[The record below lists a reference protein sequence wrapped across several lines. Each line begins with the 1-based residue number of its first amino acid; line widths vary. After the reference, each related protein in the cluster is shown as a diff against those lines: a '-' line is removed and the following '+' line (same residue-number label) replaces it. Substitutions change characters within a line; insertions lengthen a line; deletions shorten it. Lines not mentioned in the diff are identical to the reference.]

1 MGIIYGFAEERRVP
15 MKMPNRIDNSMFAPC
30 GMNCKVC
37 YKHLKSKKSCKGCLC
52 SDEDKPE
59 HCKKCSIKDCVKVK
73 SVTYCF
79 ECEAFPC
86 KQIKN
91 LEKSYMKRYGVSLLK
106 NSMTIKAE
114 GLEAFMLKEKELWTC
129 KACNGIISLHDSECS
144 DCHVKRFS
152 NA

>member
-1 MGIIYGFAEERRVP
+1 VGIIYGFAEERRVP